1 MSFSVTPFLL
11 LTLSIA
17 SLGIASYAWQRRS
30 LPGALP
36 LSLMSISVA
45 IWLCGY
51 AMRLSSL
58 SFPLALWWVR
68 FQFVGIVVLPVAW
81 LWFAAEYTGSLPW
94 LNRRRVWLLGIVP
107 VLTMVMMLT
116 NDVHRLFWQSIT
128 LIIKGPFTL
137 VEAVHGVW
145 FWVHTAYSYLCLL
158 AGAFVLLRFIL
169 RTPGLF
175 YGQVG
180 VLLTVVIAPLLANA
194 LDLAGIRVWGGLDLT
209 PFGFAVSLAMLAW
222 NLFRLRMFEIRP
234 IARDMVLQSMNDGIM
249 AVDEH
254 GWVVEVNRA
263 AAALIGLSPTQII
276 GKPARDALARWPAMV
291 ERYREVREAA
301 EEIEVAVGS
310 DQRWFDMRILPIV
323 DARRTYRG
331 RLFVWRDITAERRI
345 RDELQRNNQRLL
357 AVQQELIAARD
368 AAEAGN
374 RVKSAFL
381 AHMSHEIRTPLTA
394 IAGYCHLLETGIER
408 QSLAQTRADL
418 EAIRVAT
425 GHLLDLANNVLE
437 MAQIESGQTTL
448 HEMAF
453 DVAEMMRDVTATMQP
468 LLRRHRN
475 RLTLV
480 GTEAVGVVQGD
491 AAKVR
496 QVLLNLVSNA
506 VKFTTDGE
514 VEVGAACEAVAGER
528 LRLRVWVRDTGKG
541 IAPERMAT
549 LFTPFAIAEEEIG
562 REQRGAGLGLAISQ
576 HYCRLM
582 GGELIITSAPG
593 GGTLA
598 AFWTPVRAAQVVL
611 ADVSHY
617 SSSQIR

>member
-1 MSFSVTPFLL
+1 MSFSITSFLL
-11 LTLSIA
+11 LMLSIA
-17 SLGIASYAWQRRS
+17 ALSIASYAWQRRS
-30 LPGALP
+30 MPGALP
-36 LSLMSISVA
+36 LSLMGFSVA

-51 AMRLSSL
+51 AIQLSSL
-58 SFPLALWWVR
+58 SFPSALWWVR
-68 FQFVGIVVLPVAW
+68 LQFVGIVALPVAW

-128 LIIKGPFTL
+128 LIIRGPFTL

-158 AGAFVLLRFIL
+158 AGAFVLLRFIP
-169 RTPGLF
+169 RTPGRF
-175 YGQVG
+175 YAQVG
-180 VLLTVVIAPLLANA
+180 VLLTVVSAPLIANA

-209 PFGFAVSLAMLAW
+209 PFGFAVSLIALAW
-222 NLFRLRMFEIRP
+222 SLFRLRMFEIRP
-234 IARDMVLQSMNDGIM
+234 IARDMVLQSMSDGIM
-249 AVDEH
+249 AVDEN

-263 AAALIGLSPTQII
+263 AAALIGLPPTQIV
-276 GKPARDALARWPAMV
+276 GKRARDIMARWPEMV

-301 EEIEVAVGS
+301 EEVEVAVGTER
-310 DQRWFDMRILPIV
+310 RWFDVRILPIS

-331 RLFVWRDITAERRI
+331 RLFVWRDISAERRI
-345 RDELQRNNQRLL
+345 RAELQRNNERLL

-374 RVKSAFL
+374 RAKSAFL
-381 AHMSHEIRTPLTA
+381 AHMSHEIRTPLMA

-448 HEMAF
+448 HEAAF
-453 DVAEMMRDVTATMQP
+453 DVAEIVHDVTATVRP
-468 LLRRHRN
+468 LLRRNRN
-475 RLTLV
+475 RLVVV

-506 VKFTTDGE
+506 AKFTTDGE
-514 VEVGAACEAVAGER
+514 VEVGVVCEVAEEDR
-528 LRLRVWVRDTGKG
+528 LRLRLWVRDTGRG
-541 IAPERMAT
+541 IAPERRAT
-549 LFTPFAIAEEEIG
+549 LFVPFAIAEDDIG

-576 HYCRLM
+576 RYCQLM
-582 GGELIITSAPG
+582 GGELTIESAPG
-593 GGTLA
+593 SGTLA
-598 AFWTPVRAAQVVL
+598 AFWTPVRAVQVAV
-611 ADVSHY
+611 AEVSH
-617 SSSQIR
+617 QI

>member
-1 MSFSVTPFLL
+1 MSFSITSFSLL
-11 LTLSIA
+11 LLSIA
-17 SLGIASYAWQRRS
+17 ALSIAGYAWQRRS
-30 LPGALP
+30 I
-36 LSLMSISVA
+36 SLAVWS
-45 IWLCGY
+45 CGY
-51 AMRLSSL
+51 AMELSSL
-58 SFPLALWWVR
+58 TLSTALWWVR
-68 FQFVGIVVLPVAW
+68 LEYVGIVSAPVAW
-81 LWFAAEYTGSLPW
+81 LWFTAEYTDSLPW

-107 VLTMVMMLT
+107 VLTMVMILT
-116 NDVHRLFWQSIT
+116 NDVHRLFWQSIILSRNGFLTVFDST
-128 LIIKGPFTL
+128 LGL
-137 VEAVHGVW
+137 W

-158 AGAFVLLRFIL
+158 AGTFFIIRFIW
-169 RTPGLF
+169 RTPRRFHRQISALILA
-175 YGQVG
+175 VA
-180 VLLTVVIAPLLANA
+180 APLIGNVIYLS
-194 LDLAGIRVWGGLDLT
+194 GSSPWGKLDLT
-209 PFGFAVSLAMLAW
+209 PFAFTVSLAMLAW

-506 VKFTTDGE
+506 AKFTTDGE

-582 GGELIITSAPG
+582 GGELTITSAPG

>member
-1 MSFSVTPFLL
+1 MSFSITSFSLL
-11 LTLSIA
+11 LLSIA
-17 SLGIASYAWQRRS
+17 ALSIAGYAWQRRS
-30 LPGALP
+30 MPGALP
-36 LSLMSISVA
+36 LSLMGVSLAVWS
-45 IWLCGY
+45 CGY
-51 AMRLSSL
+51 AMELSSL
-58 SFPLALWWVR
+58 TLSTALWWVR
-68 FQFVGIVVLPVAW
+68 LEYVGIVSAPVAW
-81 LWFAAEYTGSLPW
+81 LWFTAEYTDSLPW

-107 VLTMVMMLT
+107 VLTMVMILT
-116 NDVHRLFWQSIT
+116 NDVHRLFWQSIILSRNGFLTVFDST
-128 LIIKGPFTL
+128 LGL
-137 VEAVHGVW
+137 W

-158 AGAFVLLRFIL
+158 AGTFFIIRFIW
-169 RTPGLF
+169 RTPRRFHRQISALILA
-175 YGQVG
+175 VA
-180 VLLTVVIAPLLANA
+180 APLIGNVIYLS
-194 LDLAGIRVWGGLDLT
+194 GSSPWGKLDLT
-209 PFGFAVSLAMLAW
+209 PFAFTVSLAMLAW

-234 IARDMVLQSMNDGIM
+234 IARDLVLQSMNDGIM
-249 AVDEH
+249 AVDEN

-263 AAALIGLSPTQII
+263 AATLIGLPPTQIV
-276 GKPARDALARWPAMV
+276 GKRARAALARWPAMV

-301 EEIEVAVGS
+301 EEIEVAVGTEH
-310 DQRWFDMRILPIV
+310 RWFDVRILPIY
-323 DARRTYRG
+323 DARCTYRG

-345 RDELQRNNQRLL
+345 KAELQRNNERLL

-374 RVKSAFL
+374 RAKSAFL

-448 HEMAF
+448 HEVAF
-453 DVAEMMRDVTATMQP
+453 DVAEIVHDVTATVRP
-468 LLRRHRN
+468 LLRRNRN
-475 RLTLV
+475 RLTIV

-506 VKFTTDGE
+506 AKFTTDGE
-514 VEVGAACEAVAGER
+514 VEVGVVCEVAEEDR
-528 LRLRVWVRDTGKG
+528 LRLRLWVRDTGKG

-549 LFTPFAIAEEEIG
+549 LFVPFAIAEEDIG

-582 GGELIITSAPG
+582 GGELTIESAPG
-593 GGTLA
+593 SGTLA
-598 AFWTPVRAAQVVL
+598 AFWTPVRAPQVVL
-611 ADVSHY
+611 AEASC
-617 SSSQIR
+617 QI

>member
-1 MSFSVTPFLL
+1 MSFSITSFSLL
-11 LTLSIA
+11 LLSIA
-17 SLGIASYAWQRRS
+17 ALSIAGYAWQRRS
-30 LPGALP
+30 MPGALP
-36 LSLMSISVA
+36 LSLMGVSLAVWS
-45 IWLCGY
+45 CGY
-51 AMRLSSL
+51 AMELSSL
-58 SFPLALWWVR
+58 TLSTALWWVR
-68 FQFVGIVVLPVAW
+68 LEYVGIVSAPVAW
-81 LWFAAEYTGSLPW
+81 LWFTAEYTDSLPW

-107 VLTMVMMLT
+107 VLTMVMILT
-116 NDVHRLFWQSIT
+116 NDVHRLFWQSIILSRNGFLTVFDST
-128 LIIKGPFTL
+128 LGL
-137 VEAVHGVW
+137 W

-158 AGAFVLLRFIL
+158 AGTFFIIRFIW
-169 RTPGLF
+169 RTPRRFHRQISALILA
-175 YGQVG
+175 VA
-180 VLLTVVIAPLLANA
+180 APLIGNVIYLS
-194 LDLAGIRVWGGLDLT
+194 GSSPWGKLDLT
-209 PFGFAVSLAMLAW
+209 PFAFTVSLAMLAW

-234 IARDMVLQSMNDGIM
+234 IARDMVLQSMSDGIM

-263 AAALIGLSPTQII
+263 AAALIGLPPTQIV
-276 GKPARDALARWPAMV
+276 GKPARDIMARWPEMV

-301 EEIEVAVGS
+301 EEIEVAVGTER
-310 DQRWFDMRILPIV
+310 RWFDVRILPIV

-331 RLFVWRDITAERRI
+331 RLFVWRDISAERRF
-345 RDELQRNNQRLL
+345 RAELQRNNERLL

-374 RVKSAFL
+374 RAKSAFL

-448 HEMAF
+448 HEAAF
-453 DVAEMMRDVTATMQP
+453 DVAEIVHDVTAAVRP
-468 LLRRHRN
+468 LLRRNRN
-475 RLTLV
+475 RLTMV
-480 GTEAVGVVQGD
+480 GTDAVGVVQGD

-506 VKFTTDGE
+506 AKFTTDGE
-514 VEVGAACEAVAGER
+514 VEVGVVCEVAEEDR
-528 LRLRVWVRDTGKG
+528 LRLRFWVRDTGKG

-549 LFTPFAIAEEEIG
+549 LFAPFAIAEEDIG

-576 HYCRLM
+576 RYCRLM

-598 AFWTPVRAAQVVL
+598 AFWTPVRAPQVVL
-611 ADVSHY
+611 AEASC
-617 SSSQIR
+617 QI